1 MQNEAGLQWAT
12 GSWGSLELCSVED
25 GALSAHGKELLT
37 VSGKGRNKGGGER
50 SQFMLLEEMR
60 MARY

>member
-1 MQNEAGLQWAT
+1 M
-12 GSWGSLELCSVED
+12 ED